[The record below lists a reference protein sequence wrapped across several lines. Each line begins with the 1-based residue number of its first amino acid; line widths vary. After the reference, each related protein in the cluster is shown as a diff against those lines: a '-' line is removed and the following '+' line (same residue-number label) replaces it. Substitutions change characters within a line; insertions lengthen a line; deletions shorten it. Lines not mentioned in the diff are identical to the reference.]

1 MARVAAQ
8 LTNFTAGELSPRL
21 DGRNDLAKY
30 SAGCAIVENMVI
42 YPHGAA
48 ARRPGTQYV
57 SEVKNSANS
66 TRIIPFEFNT
76 EQTYIIEV
84 GNLYMRFYR
93 NNGQILEGNKTI
105 TAITKANPGVITSNS
120 HGYLTG
126 DEINIAGVVGMTELN
141 NKRFLV
147 VKIDGNT
154 FSLKDIDGTVIN
166 TTNFTTYGS
175 AGTMNRVFQIVTPYT
190 TAQVF
195 DLKFAQSAPTFR
207 TIMEVLDEF

>member
-30 SAGCAIVENMVI
+30 SAGCATVENMVI

-57 SEVKNSANS
+57 AEVKTSANS

-76 EQTYIIEV
+76 EQTYVLEL

-105 TAITKANPGVITSNS
+105 TAITKANPGVITCSS

-126 DEINIAGVVGMTELN
+126 DEINISSIVGMTELN

-154 FSLKDIDGTVIN
+154 FL
-166 TTNFTTYGS
+166 
-175 AGTMNRVFQIVTPYT
+175 
-190 TAQVF
+190 
-195 DLKFAQSAPTFR
+195 
-207 TIMEVLDEF
+207 